1 MSKEETTEWQEF
13 VKLANQGY
21 SKGLLL
27 VTQTDTSRPNAMT
40 IGWGLTGILWRR
52 PVFMVAVRHSRHTH
66 NLLEQNDEFTV
77 NIPSDG
83 MDKVL
88 DYCGTTSGR
97 SKDKFKDLGLKTT
110 PGRRTKVPIILG
122 CKGYFECRVVG
133 KLEVAKDNVKP
144 DVIATAYPS
153 GDFHTLYFGE
163 ILAAYGPEKT

>member
-1 MSKEETTEWQEF
+1 MSKEETVEWQEIA
-13 VKLANQGY
+13 KLGNQGY
-21 SKGLLL
+21 GKGLLL
-27 VTQTDTSRPNAMT
+27 VSKTDTSRPNAMT

-66 NLLEQNDEFTV
+66 TLLEENDEFTV

-83 MDKVL
+83 MDKIL

-97 SKDKFKDLGLKTT
+97 SKDKFKELGLKTA
-110 PGRRTKVPIILG
+110 PGRKTKVPIIAG

-133 KLEVAKDNVKP
+133 KLEVGKDNIKKE
-144 DVIATAYPS
+144 VIASAYPS

-163 ILAAYGPEKT
+163 ILAAYGPK